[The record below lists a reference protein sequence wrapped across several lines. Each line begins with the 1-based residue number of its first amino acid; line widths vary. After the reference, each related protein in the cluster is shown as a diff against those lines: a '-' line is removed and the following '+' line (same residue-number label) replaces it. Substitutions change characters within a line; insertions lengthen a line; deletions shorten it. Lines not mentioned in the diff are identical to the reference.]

1 MSPLKSTSEIAK
13 DIDNAGGYHI
23 MTEITINMDDSIT
36 FSEEERREIAKLISE
51 GKDEEAEALIAQI
64 LERLLERFK
73 NQAILGS

>member
-1 MSPLKSTSEIAK
+1 
-13 DIDNAGGYHI
+13 
-23 MTEITINMDDSIT
+23 MTEIMINMDDSIT
-36 FSEEERREIAKLISE
+36 FTEEERREIAKLISE